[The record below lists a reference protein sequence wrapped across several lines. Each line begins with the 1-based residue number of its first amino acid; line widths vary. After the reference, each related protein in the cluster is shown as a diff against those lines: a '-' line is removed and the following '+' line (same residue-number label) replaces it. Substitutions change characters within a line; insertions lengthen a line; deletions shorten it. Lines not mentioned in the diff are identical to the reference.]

1 MDSILDSGHVIME
14 IVVQVISLDF
24 LKYHIGS

>member
-1 MDSILDSGHVIME
+1 MDSILDSGHVIVQ
-14 IVVQVISLDF
+14 IVVQIISPNF

>member
-1 MDSILDSGHVIME
+1 MDSILDSGHVIVQ
-14 IVVQVISLDF
+14 IVVQIISLNL